1 MEKNRRPFKVGER
14 VIIRLPVGQIVEA
27 TIRAVIERTD
37 GIHLQVDW
45 GYDQTALIEEWQVVT
60 E

>member
-1 MEKNRRPFKVGER
+1 LRRRE
-14 VIIRLPVGQIVEA
+14 ITYSQGQIVEA

-45 GYDQTALIEEWQVVT
+45 GYDQTALIEEWQIVQ